1 MDTLKPNQI
10 EVIDEAIRR
19 DLRGGGLSLPLG
31 FGKTRTSVCLG
42 LKYDKG
48 PILVVASK
56 TLGVTWMNEIPKAFG
71 PDFPFEYLHSD
82 HVKNIDRWE
91 PKRETKLVLTTP
103 EVLAAAYRENNLEAS
118 FLKYNVPADFGPTI
132 LEYVPPKSHMIR
144 QQRQGPGYIYSID
157 WGCLIIDEIQNC
169 NNILREKC
177 RAIACVTAHYRW
189 GLSGT
194 MFDEPRN
201 ERFLGYFTMLHI
213 KGPRTLP
220 DIETHMKET
229 FKGFQQYIIHRTENK
244 EFVKRPKYTE
254 MIVSHDLSSKEV
266 EIFEASKL
274 VLKDLNHEVRK
285 MKMAGNVDE
294 VRRFSA
300 YLLAMVTYVRQFLIA
315 PIIPITSIYCDVADF
330 TNRSELST
338 RVVNKFR
345 ELQLDSWLESEEALM
360 STRFTAIK
368 EKTDSHPD
376 ERVIIFSCFR
386 TTLTLLQ
393 HNLDAESERRGSER
407 RTFTIDASMS
417 IPKREAV
424 VKAFEEYPN
433 GIFLIPYA
441 IGAEG
446 LNLQCASVVMLM
458 DLWWNS
464 SKTQQ
469 AIGRVFRPG
478 QVASEIF
485 IYIFVSNTG
494 MESDIIRKNI
504 IKQEILKDLHVGS
517 CAKKVPK
524 MSIQQ
529 IITIIDSRYNKDLLT
544 GSRK

>member
-10 EVIDEAIRR
+10 EVIEEAIRR

-31 FGKTRTSVCLG
+31 FGKTRTSICLG

-56 TLGVTWMNEIPKAFG
+56 TLGVTWLNEIPKAFG
-71 PDFPFEYLHSD
+71 PDFSFEYLHSD
-82 HVKNIDRWE
+82 HIKNIDSWE
-91 PKRETKLVLTTP
+91 IKPDTKLVLTTP
-103 EVLAAAYRENNLEAS
+103 EVLTAAYRENNLEDR
-118 FLKYNVPADFGPTI
+118 FLKYNVPETFGPTI

-144 QQRQGPGYIYSID
+144 ERRTGPSYIYSID

-177 RAIACVTAHYRW
+177 KAIACVSSHYRW

-194 MFDEPRN
+194 MFDEPRV

-213 KGPRTLP
+213 NGPRTLP
-220 DIETHMKET
+220 DMDKHMKTT
-229 FKGFQQYIIHRTENK
+229 FGGFRQYIIHRSENNQ
-244 EFVKRPKYTE
+244 FANRPIYTE
-254 MIVSHDLSSKEV
+254 KIVSHDLSEKELA
-266 EIFEASKL
+266 IFEASKA
-274 VLKDLNHEVRK
+274 VLKELGNTVRHMRIHGDVEGARK
-285 MKMAGNVDE
+285 
-294 VRRFSA
+294 FSA
-300 YLLAMVTYVRQFLIA
+300 YLLAMITYVRQFLIS

-338 RVVNKFR
+338 KIAEKFQ
-345 ELQLDSWLESEEALM
+345 ELNLDSWLESDEALT
-360 STRFTAIK
+360 STRFASIK
-368 EKTDSHPD
+368 EKIDAHPD

-393 HNLDAESERRGSER
+393 HNLDTDAKRK
-407 RTFTIDASMS
+407 TFTIDASMS
-417 IPKREAV
+417 IPKREAT
-424 VKAFEEYPN
+424 VKAFEDFPN
-433 GIFLIPYA
+433 GILLIPYS

-464 SKTQQ
+464 AKTQQ

-478 QVASEIF
+478 QQAIEVF
-485 IYIFVSNTG
+485 VYIFVSNTG
-494 MESDIIRKNI
+494 MESEIIRKNI
-504 IKQEILKDLHVGS
+504 IKQQILKELHTGTTK
-517 CAKKVPK
+517 KKVPK
-524 MSIQQ
+524 MTVQQ
-529 IITIIDSRYNKDLLT
+529 IIRVIDSDYNRELLAD
-544 GSRK
+544 SRHI